1 MTILIDSSSSTSLIL
16 PDFSGP
22 VCAPHH
28 QFRCQAHVIEVVHK
42 LIFKK
47 SAKSA
52 LNQQDKVPRRCKR
65 APRTQKP
72 KRSGSGTMPFQR
84 KYCGCRGKESCALY
98 LHTIF
103 FHPGHTVGPGA
114 SPGHAP
120 SARELYRR
128 QGIASRTEDLI
139 HFCNTIRLRTSLV
152 KLVCAGDLCGPD
164 CRRLRRRPVR

>member
-1 MTILIDSSSSTSLIL
+1 MIFLMTILIDSSSSTSLIL

-103 FHPGHTVGPGA
+103 CHPGHTVGPGA

-120 SARELYRR
+120 RLVSCTADRDSPPAL
-128 QGIASRTEDLI
+128 
-139 HFCNTIRLRTSLV
+139 TI
-152 KLVCAGDLCGPD
+152 
-164 CRRLRRRPVR
+164 

>member
-1 MTILIDSSSSTSLIL
+1 MIFLMTILIDSSSSTSLIL

-47 SAKSA
+47 SANSA

-103 FHPGHTVGPGA
+103 
-114 SPGHAP
+114 
-120 SARELYRR
+120 
-128 QGIASRTEDLI
+128 
-139 HFCNTIRLRTSLV
+139 
-152 KLVCAGDLCGPD
+152 
-164 CRRLRRRPVR
+164 

>member
-65 APRTQKP
+65 PPRTQKP
-72 KRSGSGTMPFQR
+72 KRLR
-84 KYCGCRGKESCALY
+84 KWHDAIPAQVLRMQGERILRPIPPYNLLPSRPYCRPRSF
-98 LHTIF
+98 T
-103 FHPGHTVGPGA
+103 GA
-114 SPGHAP
+114 CP

-139 HFCNTIRLRTSLV
+139 HFCNTIRLRASLV